1 MPAHALLHRERHVLA
16 GGHARHERVAEG
28 VRAVPGRLWLCIVVL
43 VAKLSDFD
51 EIECCMCVS
60 THHDPPWRRSEVSP
74 TVCIVNTHTR
84 PTRQPRTHARMYA
97 LVDRLDG
104 VDDVALSL
112 AHLLPLPVAHEPVH
126 VDHLEGGLAC
136 AFLCVQCFDCV
147 LFGAHERR
155 AGATA
160 NNQGQRQTSGGMPSK
175 STAARRGQVKGDVT
189 SDTHKAT
196 PKQASFYA

>member
-1 MPAHALLHRERHVLA
+1 MPYLVDY
-16 GGHARHERVAEG
+16 G
-28 VRAVPGRLWLCIVVL
+28 CVVL

-136 AFLCVQCFDCV
+136 AFCVFSVSIVCCSGPMRGGRARQPTIRGNDKR
-147 LFGAHERR
+147 LGACRQNR
-155 AGATA
+155 PRLDAG
-160 NNQGQRQTSGGMPSK
+160 K
-175 STAARRGQVKGDVT
+175 
-189 SDTHKAT
+189 
-196 PKQASFYA
+196 